1 MGDGWWDERCGGGRV
16 QVGLTIDGNPH
27 TAAEAYPR
35 HQPKDC
41 PGMREE
47 GDRIEGDA
55 PGLPGAVPARCL
67 HPSGLVLPESPQRKR
82 EETAREQRAA
92 AASSSSPP
100 CEVTARQRSAAAHGL
115 LSVLTGGV
123 NHPPPPPIYLFIF
136 FQLDSNL
143 GDNLGDFG

>member
-1 MGDGWWDERCGGGRV
+1 M

-35 HQPKDC
+35 HQPKDG

-55 PGLPGAVPARCL
+55 PGLPGAVAARCL
-67 HPSGLVLPESPQRKR
+67 HPSGLVLPESPQKKR

-92 AASSSSPP
+92 AAAASSSSSSPP
-100 CEVTARQRSAAAHGL
+100 SEVTARQRSAAAEQ
-115 LSVLTGGV
+115 VY
-123 NHPPPPPIYLFIF
+123 PPPLKCVFNSTGF
-136 FQLDSNL
+136 
-143 GDNLGDFG
+143 